1 MKTFRYCVGKS
12 IKSITENGKLE
23 SKRLWSK
30 EHIITA
36 ISHLE
41 AYGGI
46 VMLMADIGYVHH
58 QDYEIISLEE
68 VK

>member
-12 IKSITENGKLE
+12 IG

-30 EHIITA
+30 EHTITA
-36 ISHLE
+36 ISRLE

-46 VMLMADIGYVHH
+46 IMLMADVGYVHH

>member
-12 IKSITENGKLE
+12 IG

-36 ISHLE
+36 ISRLE

-46 VMLMADIGYVHH
+46 IMLMADVGYVHH